1 MFLSLS
7 LSSFLFFFFSF
18 LILHWVKLVLSICL
32 WVWGDG
38 QSISSHT
45 PKEKWFS
52 LLWWSLTASRALAK
66 DDAFW
71 ATPTSE
77 PRPYLSPAHFE
88 PRPYPY
94 GTLTIL
100 ICCSHELLWAQE
112 CSDDVMSRQHS
123 MSFLPCSSDCIL
135 SAPSSMVFPESWE
148 GSSFYGSLIRPR
160 HPQPFILLDQ
170 FWVSVL
176 TAAHY
181 KKNLLWPRLGTSLI
195 CGCHTD
201 I

>member
-1 MFLSLS
+1 MELWLALNSQRSSCLCFPSVGIKGMHHHAVLWHLTFKCNICIYSLRLLYNYTRNFNDPPFLPPPTPTKPYQHILS
-7 LSSFLFFFFSF
+7 QIHMILCLAFYVPFFVSFFLPFFFFSF

-77 PRPYLSPAHFE
+77 PRPYLSPAHF
-88 PRPYPY
+88 
-94 GTLTIL
+94 
-100 ICCSHELLWAQE
+100 
-112 CSDDVMSRQHS
+112 
-123 MSFLPCSSDCIL
+123 
-135 SAPSSMVFPESWE
+135 
-148 GSSFYGSLIRPR
+148 
-160 HPQPFILLDQ
+160 
-170 FWVSVL
+170 
-176 TAAHY
+176 
-181 KKNLLWPRLGTSLI
+181 
-195 CGCHTD
+195 
-201 I
+201 